1 MEMLLR
7 EDETMR
13 ELKVSRTSLWR
24 LRRDGRLR
32 AVHIGRSL
40 RYPAEEVRRLVDEL
54 LAEETVAAVRTERVS
69 AA

>member
-32 AVHIGRSL
+32 VVRIGRSI
-40 RYPAEEVRRLVDEL
+40 RYPTEEVRRLVDEL
-54 LAEETVAAVRTERVS
+54 LAEGNVDAGRTERVG